1 MKCITLIALL
11 FACSAASFLSAK
23 TEKAVMNQLNRMWK
37 HGSSMT
43 PATNLYEE
51 DVKFCGTYETECIP
65 DDMLSM
71 KDNVKVLGMMHKNP
85 IYLQNAGSVFFDT
98 KCSDNALAE
107 IATTSGPLK
116 IKNDVAKS
124 AEYTIEKVTVL
135 FAMQEII
142 ADYTCTEPLELNKE
156 YDVTAVDCKDSQGED
171 PFEPFKSMIGQ
182 VQDVDIVFAEKYMK
196 IDGEEPLILNR
207 LSDVGCTCA
216 KPDYVKPFAFMKRP
230 VTVSEE
236 DVKFCGTYTTGCV
249 SGSGITMESSMKILG
264 MMHKNPIYMQFPNAF
279 YLGETCSEENLFS
292 KVTMNA
298 SLKAKDGIDKKMEI
312 VAEKV
317 TLLFANEQGIA
328 AYTCSEPLE
337 LNKEYDV
344 TTLDCKDAQGE
355 DPFADMKA
363 MIGKTQEGDMTFGED
378 YLEVKDEQGTSTRF
392 TRESDMGCTCAKS
405 SLRDAF

>member
-51 DVKFCGTYETECIP
+51 DVKFCGTYESECIP

-85 IYLQNAGSVFFDT
+85 IYMQNDISVFIDN

-107 IATTSGPLK
+107 KLTMTGPLA

-124 AEYTIEKVTVL
+124 AEYTVEKVTVL
-135 FAMQEII
+135 FGLEA
-142 ADYTCTEPLELNKE
+142 AVAAFTCTEPLEVNKE
-156 YDVTAVDCKDSQGED
+156 YDITTLDCKDDEGKD
-171 PFEPFKSMIGQ
+171 PFEDLKKMIGE
-182 VQDVDIVFAEKYMK
+182 VQPMAITFAEKYMK

>member
-23 TEKAVMNQLNRMWK
+23 TEKAVMNQLNRMWN
-37 HGSSMT
+37 HDSGVT

-51 DVKFCGTYETECIP
+51 DVKFCGTYESECIP

-71 KDNVKVLGMMHKNP
+71 KDNVKV
-85 IYLQNAGSVFFDT
+85 
-98 KCSDNALAE
+98 
-107 IATTSGPLK
+107 
-116 IKNDVAKS
+116 
-124 AEYTIEKVTVL
+124 
-135 FAMQEII
+135 
-142 ADYTCTEPLELNKE
+142 
-156 YDVTAVDCKDSQGED
+156 
-171 PFEPFKSMIGQ
+171 
-182 VQDVDIVFAEKYMK
+182 
-196 IDGEEPLILNR
+196 
-207 LSDVGCTCA
+207 
-216 KPDYVKPFAFMKRP
+216 
-230 VTVSEE
+230 
-236 DVKFCGTYTTGCV
+236 
-249 SGSGITMESSMKILG
+249 LG

>member
-51 DVKFCGTYETECIP
+51 DVKFCGTYESECIP

-156 YDVTAVDCKDSQGED
+156 YDVT
-171 PFEPFKSMIGQ
+171 
-182 VQDVDIVFAEKYMK
+182 
-196 IDGEEPLILNR
+196 
-207 LSDVGCTCA
+207 
-216 KPDYVKPFAFMKRP
+216 
-230 VTVSEE
+230 
-236 DVKFCGTYTTGCV
+236 
-249 SGSGITMESSMKILG
+249 
-264 MMHKNPIYMQFPNAF
+264 
-279 YLGETCSEENLFS
+279 
-292 KVTMNA
+292 
-298 SLKAKDGIDKKMEI
+298 
-312 VAEKV
+312 
-317 TLLFANEQGIA
+317 
-328 AYTCSEPLE
+328 
-337 LNKEYDV
+337 
-344 TTLDCKDAQGE
+344 TLDCKDAQGE